1 MFVLDM
7 SDDIYN
13 PVDFVKDVSP
23 CSPLSFL
30 ILFLVL
36 MVTLSFPFRM
46 VGDDDDEGALSDSDG
61 HTGLAPDDLASK

>member
-7 SDDIYN
+7 FDDIYN
-13 PVDFVKDVSP
+13 PKDFDVSP
-23 CSPLSFL
+23 CSPVSFL
-30 ILFLVL
+30 ISSLVL
-36 MVTLSFPFRM
+36 MATFPSRM

>member
-1 MFVLDM
+1 MFVSDM
-7 SDDIYN
+7 FDDIYN
-13 PVDFVKDVSP
+13 PKDFDVSP
-23 CSPLSFL
+23 CSPVSFL

-36 MVTLSFPFRM
+36 MATLSFLFRM